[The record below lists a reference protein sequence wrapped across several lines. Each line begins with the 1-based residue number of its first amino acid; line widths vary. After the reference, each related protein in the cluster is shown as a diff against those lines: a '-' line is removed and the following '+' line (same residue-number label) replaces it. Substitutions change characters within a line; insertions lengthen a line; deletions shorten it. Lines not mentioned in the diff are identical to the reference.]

1 MTLTYPQHQIFKV
14 FLLSDRFYWDSNA
27 FLAWLQNEPN
37 REAACRDTL
46 DAAQRGDFLIVTSAL
61 TLAEVLWMR
70 GAPKLT
76 EQKAAILNKFFRRSC
91 MRVVNLD
98 RRIAQRAQRL
108 VWESGIK
115 PKDSVHVATAL
126 QFECPILETF
136 DEPLIKKGQNFDDI
150 IVREPQPATQGTL
163 GV

>member
-1 MTLTYPQHQIFKV
+1 MPERI
-14 FLLSDRFYWDSNA
+14 YWDSNA
-27 FLAWLQNEPN
+27 FLALLQNEAG

-46 DAAQRGDFLIVTSAL
+46 DSAQKGDFLIVTSAL
-61 TLAEVLWMR
+61 TVAEVLWLK
-70 GAPKLT
+70 GAPRLPGD
-76 EQKAAILNKFFRRSC
+76 KADLLNRFFRRSS

-98 RRIAQRAQRL
+98 RKIAERAQRL

-126 QFECPILETF
+126 RYDCPILETF
-136 DEPLIKKGQNFDDI
+136 DGPLIARGLEI
-150 IVREPQPATQGTL
+150 EGIEIREPRPAAQGTL

>member
-1 MTLTYPQHQIFKV
+1 
-14 FLLSDRFYWDSNA
+14 LLPDKIYWDSNA
-27 FLAWLQNEPN
+27 FLAWLQNEAE

-61 TLAEVLWMR
+61 TLAEVLWLR
-70 GAPKLT
+70 GAPRLT
-76 EQKAAILNKFFRRSC
+76 EDKANLLNRFFRRSS

-98 RRIAQRAQRL
+98 RKIAQRAQRL

-126 QFECPILETF
+126 QYECSILETF
-136 DEPLIKKGQNFDDI
+136 DGPLITKGLDLEGI
-150 IVREPQPATQGTL
+150 EIREPQPAAQGTL